1 MWGIP
6 VFNDW
11 INDGDRLA
19 EEFRQGDPFPL
30 LVIDDFL
37 DVQTADGLLAEFPKP
52 DAMPKSR
59 DYVFGD
65 KHELSSVA
73 EQGPTS
79 RALYDALMG
88 EQFRSFICALTG
100 KDLFVDPAFHGGG
113 FHQSA
118 NGGFLETH
126 VDFNMHPLHDDWLRT
141 LNILLY
147 LNKDWRPEYD
157 GRLLIKSAPDA
168 EPRGIEPLFNRG
180 LIMVT
185 DDHTFHG
192 FKKLTLPEGV
202 TRKSIA
208 TYAYEKVEVGSVKA
222 RTTGWAPEEGS
233 ALKLRFARHYDTLVK
248 VKTRFLG
255 SATAKN
261 R

>member
-1 MWGIP
+1 M
-6 VFNDW
+6 FNSW
-11 INDGDRLA
+11 INRGDELA
-19 EEFRQGDPFPL
+19 EEFRNGTPFPL

-37 DVQTADGLLAEFPKP
+37 DTDTAERLLAEFPAP

-59 DYVFGD
+59 DYMFGD

-79 RALYDALMG
+79 KAFYDALMG
-88 EQFRSFICALTG
+88 EEFKRFISTLSG

-113 FHQSA
+113 FHQSGD
-118 NGGFLETH
+118 GGFLDTH
-126 VDFNMHPLHDDWLRT
+126 VDFNMHPLHSNWLRT
-141 LNILLY
+141 LNVLLY
-147 LNKDWRPEYD
+147 LNKDWKDEYD
-157 GRLLIKSAPDA
+157 GRLLIKARPED
-168 EPRGIEPLFNRG
+168 EPRAIKPLFNRG

-192 FKKLTLPEGV
+192 FKKMSLPPGV

-208 TYAYEKVEVGSVKA
+208 TYAYELVPEGSTTA
-222 RTTGWAPEEGS
+222 RTTGWAPESGGL
-233 ALKLRFARHYDTLVK
+233 LKKQLAKHYDTAVK
-248 VKTRFLG
+248 VKTRLFG

>member
-1 MWGIP
+1 M
-6 VFNDW
+6 FNAW
-11 INDGDRLA
+11 IDRADELSK
-19 EEFRQGDPFPL
+19 EFQTASPFPL

-37 DVQTADGLLAEFPKP
+37 DTATAEALLQEFPRP

-79 RALYDALMG
+79 KAFYDALMG
-88 EQFRSFICALTG
+88 DQFKQFISTLTG

-113 FHQSA
+113 FHQSGD
-118 NGGFLETH
+118 GGFLDTH
-126 VDFNMHPLHDDWLRT
+126 VDFNMHPLHSNWLRT
-141 LNILLY
+141 LNVLLY
-147 LNKDWRPEYD
+147 LNKDWKPEYD
-157 GRLLIKSAPDA
+157 GRLLIKNGPDGETRA
-168 EPRGIEPLFNRG
+168 IEPLFNRG

-185 DDHTFHG
+185 DDRTFHG
-192 FKKLTLPEGV
+192 FKKMTLPPGV

-208 TYAYEKVEVGSVKA
+208 TYAYELVPEGSVEA
-222 RTTGWAPEEGS
+222 RTTGWSPES
-233 ALKLRFARHYDTLVK
+233 AGTLKRTFARHYDTAVK
-248 VKTRFLG
+248 VKTKLFG

>member
-1 MWGIP
+1 

-11 INDGDRLA
+11 IDRVDELA
-19 EEFRQGDPFPL
+19 PQFRDASPFPL

-37 DVQTADGLLAEFPKP
+37 DVETAESLLAEFPAP

-65 KHELSSVA
+65 KRELSSVA

-79 RALYDALMG
+79 KAFYDALMG
-88 EQFRSFICALTG
+88 DQFKTFIGKLTG
-100 KDLFVDPAFHGGG
+100 RDLFVDPAFHGGG
-113 FHQSA
+113 FHQSGD
-118 NGGFLETH
+118 GGYLDTH
-126 VDFNMHPLHDDWLRT
+126 VDFNMHPLHSDWLRT
-141 LNILLY
+141 LNVLLY
-147 LNKDWRPEYD
+147 LNKDWKPEYD
-157 GRLLIKSAPDA
+157 GRLMIKSSPDGDTTA
-168 EPRGIEPLFNRG
+168 IEPLFNRG

-192 FKKLTLPEGV
+192 FKKMSLPAGV

-208 TYAYEKVEVGSVKA
+208 TYAYELVPEGSVEA
-222 RTTGWAPEEGS
+222 RTTGWAPEEGGT
-233 ALKLRFARHYDTLVK
+233 LKKSFAKHYDSLVK
-248 VKTRFLG
+248 AKTKVFG

>member
-1 MWGIP
+1 M
-6 VFNDW
+6 FNSW
-11 INDGDRLA
+11 IDRADELA
-19 EEFRQGDPFPL
+19 VEFRNGDPFPL
-30 LVIDDFL
+30 LLIDDFL
-37 DVQTADGLLAEFPKP
+37 DQETADKLLEEFPKP

-59 DYVFGD
+59 DYMFGD

-79 RALYDALMG
+79 REFYDALMG
-88 EQFRSFICALTG
+88 EKFQQFISTLSG

-113 FHQSA
+113 FHQSGD
-118 NGGFLETH
+118 GGFLDTH
-126 VDFNMHPLHDDWLRT
+126 VDFNMHPLHEDWLRT
-141 LNILLY
+141 LNVLLY
-147 LNKDWRPEYD
+147 LNKDWKPEYD
-157 GRLLIKSAPDA
+157 GRLLIKSKPDD
-168 EPRGIEPLFNRG
+168 EPRAIEPVFNRG

-185 DDHTFHG
+185 DERTFHG
-192 FKKLTLPEGV
+192 FKKMKLPPGV

-208 TYAYEKVEVGSVKA
+208 TYAYEKVAVGSTTA

-233 ALKLRFARHYDTLVK
+233 ALKKSFAKHYNTAVK
-248 VKTRFLG
+248 VKTKIFG

>member
-1 MWGIP
+1 M
-6 VFNDW
+6 FNSW
-11 INDGDRLA
+11 IDNAAGLR
-19 EEFRQGDPFPL
+19 EEFENGDPFPL
-30 LVIDDFL
+30 LLIDDFL
-37 DVQTADGLLAEFPKP
+37 DTETAEGLLAEFPAP

-59 DYVFGD
+59 DYMFGD

-73 EQGPTS
+73 EQGPVS
-79 RALYDALMG
+79 KQFYDALMG
-88 EQFRSFICALTG
+88 DQFRAFICELTG
-100 KDLFVDPAFHGGG
+100 KELFVDPAFHGGG

-118 NGGFLETH
+118 DGGYLDTH

-141 LNILLY
+141 LNVLLY
-147 LNKDWRPEYD
+147 LNKDWKPEYD
-157 GRLLIKSAPDA
+157 GRLLIKAKPDD

-180 LIMVT
+180 LLMLT

-192 FKKLTLPEGV
+192 FKRMSLPAGV

-208 TYAYEKVEVGSVKA
+208 TYAYEKVPVGSTVA
-222 RTTGWAPEEGS
+222 RTTGWAPDDGGVVKKS
-233 ALKLRFARHYDTLVK
+233 LAKHYDTAVK
-248 VKTRFLG
+248 IKTRLFG

>member
-1 MWGIP
+1 M
-6 VFNDW
+6 FNSW
-11 INDGDRLA
+11 INDGTTLSQRFHT
-19 EEFRQGDPFPL
+19 ETPFPL

-37 DVQTADGLLAEFPKP
+37 DPETADGLLAEFPAP

-73 EQGPTS
+73 AQGPTS
-79 RALYDALMG
+79 KAFYDALVG
-88 EQFRSFICALTG
+88 PEFKSFICALTG
-100 KDLFVDPAFHGGG
+100 KELFVDPEFHGGG
-113 FHQSA
+113 FHQSGD
-118 NGGFLETH
+118 GGFLDTH
-126 VDFNMHPLHDDWLRT
+126 VDFNMHPMHDDWLRT

-147 LNKDWRPEYD
+147 LNKDWREEYD
-157 GRLLIKSAPDA
+157 GRLMIKARPDA
-168 EPRGIEPLFNRG
+168 EPRGILPVFNRG
-180 LIMVT
+180 LLMLT

-192 FKKLTLPEGV
+192 FRKMALPDGV

-208 TYAYEKVEVGSVKA
+208 TYAYEKVPAGSVTA
-222 RTTGWAPEEGS
+222 RTTGWSPEAGNAFKKS
-233 ALKLRFARHYDTLVK
+233 FARHYDTLVQ
-248 VKTRFLG
+248 VKTKVFG

>member
-1 MWGIP
+1 M
-6 VFNDW
+6 FNSW
-11 INDGDRLA
+11 IDRGDELA
-19 EEFRQGDPFPL
+19 SEFQAGDPFPL
-30 LVIDDFL
+30 LLIDDFL
-37 DVQTADGLLAEFPKP
+37 DVDTAEGLLAEFPAP

-65 KHELSSVA
+65 KRELSSVA
-73 EQGPTS
+73 EQGPVS
-79 RALYDALMG
+79 KAFYDALVG
-88 EQFRSFICALTG
+88 PEFKAFLHQLSG

-113 FHQSA
+113 FHQSGD
-118 NGGFLETH
+118 GGYLDTH

-141 LNILLY
+141 LNVLLY
-147 LNKDWRPEYD
+147 LNKDWKDEYD
-157 GRLLIKSAPDA
+157 GRLLIKAKPDD
-168 EPRGIEPLFNRG
+168 EPRAIKPLFNRG

-192 FKKLTLPEGV
+192 FKKMSLPPGV

-208 TYAYEKVEVGSVKA
+208 TYAYEKVEVGSQVA
-222 RTTGWAPEEGS
+222 RTTGWSPEEGS
-233 ALKLRFARHYDTLVK
+233 ALKKSFAKHYNTAVK
-248 VKTRFLG
+248 VKTKLFG

>member
-1 MWGIP
+1 M
-6 VFNDW
+6 FNAW
-11 INDGDRLA
+11 IDRA
-19 EEFRQGDPFPL
+19 EELKSEFQNAQPFPL

-37 DVQTADGLLAEFPKP
+37 DTATAEKLLAEFPSP

-79 RALYDALMG
+79 KAFYDALMG
-88 EQFRSFICALTG
+88 DQFKQFISTLTG

-113 FHQSA
+113 FHQSGD
-118 NGGFLETH
+118 GGFLDTH
-126 VDFNMHPLHDDWLRT
+126 VDFNMHPLHSDWLRK
-141 LNILLY
+141 LNVLLY
-147 LNKDWRPEYD
+147 LNKDWKPEYD
-157 GRLLIKSAPDA
+157 GRLQIKNAPDG
-168 EPRGIEPLFNRG
+168 EVHSIEPKFNRG

-185 DDHTFHG
+185 DDRTFHG
-192 FKKLTLPEGV
+192 FKKMTLPPGV

-208 TYAYEKVEVGSVKA
+208 TYAYELVPEGSVTA
-222 RTTGWAPEEGS
+222 RTTGWSPES
-233 ALKLRFARHYDTLVK
+233 AGTLKRTFARHYDTAVK
-248 VKTRFLG
+248 IKTKLFG

>member
-1 MWGIP
+1 
-6 VFNDW
+6 VFNQW
-11 INDGDRLA
+11 IDQA
-19 EEFRQGDPFPL
+19 EELAPKFRAASPFPL

-37 DVQTADGLLAEFPKP
+37 DPDTANGLLAEFPAP

-65 KHELSSVA
+65 KRELSSVA

-79 RALYDALMG
+79 KAFYDALMG
-88 EQFRSFICALTG
+88 DEFRRFICTLT
-100 KDLFVDPAFHGGG
+100 DRELFVDPAFHGGG
-113 FHQSA
+113 FHQSGD
-118 NGGFLETH
+118 GGYLDTH
-126 VDFNMHPLHDDWLRT
+126 VDFNMHPLHSDWLRT
-141 LNILLY
+141 LNVLLY
-147 LNKDWRPEYD
+147 LNKDWKPEYD
-157 GRLLIKSAPDA
+157 GRLLIKSKPDE
-168 EPRGIEPLFNRG
+168 EPTAIEPVFNRG

-192 FKKLTLPEGV
+192 FKKMSLPPGV

-208 TYAYEKVEVGSVKA
+208 TYAYEKVPEGSVAA
-222 RTTGWAPEEGS
+222 RTTGWAPEEGGT
-233 ALKLRFARHYDTLVK
+233 LKKSFAKHYDSLVK
-248 VKTRFLG
+248 AKTKFLG

>member
-1 MWGIP
+1 M
-6 VFNDW
+6 FNGW
-11 INDGDRLA
+11 IDRPEDYIEQFKTA
-19 EEFRQGDPFPL
+19 SPFPL

-37 DVQTADGLLAEFPKP
+37 DTATAEALLAEFPAQ

-59 DYVFGD
+59 DYMFGD

-79 RALYDALMG
+79 KAFYDALMSP
-88 EQFRSFICALTG
+88 QFKNFICTLTG
-100 KDLFVDPAFHGGG
+100 KELFVDPAFHGGG
-113 FHQSA
+113 FHQSGD
-118 NGGFLETH
+118 GGFLDTH
-126 VDFNMHPLHDDWLRT
+126 VDFNMHPLHSDWLRT

-147 LNKDWRPEYD
+147 LNKDWKDEYD
-157 GRLLIKSAPDA
+157 GRLMIKARPDD
-168 EPRGIEPLFNRG
+168 EPVGIKPIFNRG
-180 LIMVT
+180 LLMLT

-192 FKKLTLPEGV
+192 FKKMSLPPGV

-208 TYAYEKVEVGSVKA
+208 TYSYELVPQGSITS
-222 RTTGWAPEEGS
+222 RTTGWSPESGGTVKKS
-233 ALKLRFARHYDTLVK
+233 VARHYDTLVK
-248 VKTRFLG
+248 VKTKIFG

>member
-1 MWGIP
+1 M
-6 VFNDW
+6 FNSW
-11 INDGDRLA
+11 IDRGDELA
-19 EEFRQGDPFPL
+19 ADFRNGDPFPL
-30 LVIDDFL
+30 LLIDDFL
-37 DVQTADGLLAEFPKP
+37 DEDTANKLLEEFPKP

-59 DYVFGD
+59 DYMFGD

-79 RALYDALMG
+79 REFYDALMSDKFK
-88 EQFRSFICALTG
+88 QFISTLTG

-113 FHQSA
+113 FHQSGD
-118 NGGFLETH
+118 GGFLDTH
-126 VDFNMHPLHDDWLRT
+126 VDFNMHPLHEDWLRT

-147 LNKDWRPEYD
+147 LNKDWKPEYD
-157 GRLLIKSAPDA
+157 GRLLIKASPDD
-168 EPRGIEPLFNRG
+168 EPRGIEPVFNRG
-180 LIMVT
+180 LLMLT

-192 FKKLTLPEGV
+192 FKKMSLPAGV

-208 TYAYEKVEVGSVKA
+208 TYAYEKVPVGSITS
-222 RTTGWAPEEGS
+222 RTTGWSPDEGGTVKKS
-233 ALKLRFARHYDTLVK
+233 IAKHYNTLVRAKTK
-248 VKTRFLG
+248 VFG